1 MFYTG
6 TGNNIDTDD
15 KDRDNKSRYYSIL
28 NRDIP
33 KSNPFV
39 DRVYQINNS
48 IYNDKYYMSDSNI
61 TDSDLLELTNLL
73 IKQLA
78 NESDI
83 SKVNLSVLV
92 DSKALSI
99 GAGKYVYSDNFKTLS
114 DKYRKAVLT
123 PLLSLES
130 STNITLSTSDV
141 KHCIVYTRLD
151 YDGFNTIAVIYLLTK
166 TGLVDLN
173 IGVVD
178 SFNYVNYFLT
188 RDTKYAKGY
197 YSLLRYFDD
206 VPKNVLTKLN
216 QMDNSLIYN
225 VLPYYRKYGTPIN

>member
-1 MFYTG
+1 MVG
-6 TGNNIDTDD
+6 INTDIANED
-15 KDRDNKSRYYSIL
+15 KDRDKKSRYYSIL
-28 NRDIP
+28 SKDTS
-33 KSNPFV
+33 KLNPFV
-39 DRVYQINNS
+39 DRVYKINNS
-48 IYNDKYYMSDSNI
+48 IYNDKYYLSDSNI
-61 TDSDLLELTNLL
+61 TDIELLELTDLL
-73 IKQLA
+73 INQLTT
-78 NESDI
+78 ESDI

-123 PLLSLES
+123 PLLSLEN
-130 STNITLSTSDV
+130 STSINLSTSDV
-141 KHCIVYTRLD
+141 KHCIVYTRID

-197 YSLLRYFDD
+197 YSLLRYYDY
-206 VPKNVLTKLN
+206 VSNNVLTKLN
-216 QMDNSLIYN
+216 QMDNSLIHN